1 MHYIYNRCTN
11 KEEFTNMNKAK
22 IIVLNDFREISVGK
36 KGNFKL
42 YVIISSEV
50 VELGPV

>member
-1 MHYIYNRCTN
+1 
-11 KEEFTNMNKAK
+11 MNKAT

-36 KGNFKL
+36 KDNFKL

-50 VELGPV
+50 VELGPVWYFDLKIIKTKH